1 MNMGNLR
8 RIERKDDGG
17 ANVAAEVKK
26 VVDPLMTGFEEF
38 KKTNDQRLAEIE
50 KKGAADPLTL
60 EKLNRIEADLART
73 EEVNQKLVAIEREA
87 KAAIERE
94 QELRETIDRLE
105 LKLKR
110 PLVGGEDLKLQR
122 KVTHA
127 TWARAAVLSSMGGTP
142 LSDEHRKVLADVET
156 ECKSLSIQNDTTGG
170 YLAPPEYVKEII
182 KGITEMSPVRSLVRV
197 RSTGAKSIMLP
208 KRTGQFAARRV
219 GEQETRTETTGLT
232 WGMIEIVAPEMCAL
246 IDISRQNLEDSAF
259 DLEAELR
266 LEADEQFAVK
276 EGAEVVSGTGV
287 NQCEGFLTNTDV
299 GSTVSGSAAT
309 VADANGQADGILT
322 LKHAIK
328 TAYTRNATW
337 ALNRTTLGSVR
348 KLKDGNKQ
356 YIWMPGIALGKPNTI
371 DGDPYVEVPDM
382 PSEGANTYP
391 IAYGDFARAYTL
403 VDRLAM
409 SLQRDN
415 LTQATSGNVRFL
427 FWKRVGGAVTLPEAI
442 RKLKCST

>member
-1 MNMGNLR
+1 
-8 RIERKDDGG
+8 
-17 ANVAAEVKK
+17 
-26 VVDPLMTGFEEF
+26 MTGFEEF

-60 EKLNRIEADLART
+60 EKLARIEADLART

-122 KVTHA
+122 KATHA

-142 LSDEHRKVLADVET
+142 LSDEHRKVLADVEA

-276 EGAEVVSGTGV
+276 EGAEVVAGTGV
-287 NQCEGFLTNTDV
+287 NQCEGFLD
-299 GSTVSGSAAT
+299 
-309 VADANGQADGILT
+309 
-322 LKHAIK
+322 
-328 TAYTRNATW
+328 
-337 ALNRTTLGSVR
+337 
-348 KLKDGNKQ
+348 Q
-356 YIWMPGIALGKPNTI
+356 Y
-371 DGDPYVEVPDM
+371 
-382 PSEGANTYP
+382 
-391 IAYGDFARAYTL
+391 RR
-403 VDRLAM
+403 RL
-409 SLQRDN
+409 D
-415 LTQATSGNVRFL
+415 
-427 FWKRVGGAVTLPEAI
+427 RVGVGGHRGRRQRPGRRHSDAEARDQDGLYAQCHLGAEPHHARFGPQAQGWQQAVHLDA
-442 RKLKCST
+442 RDCAR

>member
-1 MNMGNLR
+1 MNMGNQR

-17 ANVAAEVKK
+17 LSVAAEVKK

-50 KKGAADPLTL
+50 KKGVADPLTL

-142 LSDEHRKVLADVET
+142 LSDEHRKVLADVEA

-219 GEQETRTETTGLT
+219 GEQERQRRPRPSPAPPMRHRRRAMTRRPRPTSWSTTCS
-232 WGMIEIVAPEMCAL
+232 A
-246 IDISRQNLEDSAF
+246 SR
-259 DLEAELR
+259 R
-266 LEADEQFAVK
+266 P
-276 EGAEVVSGTGV
+276 
-287 NQCEGFLTNTDV
+287 
-299 GSTVSGSAAT
+299 
-309 VADANGQADGILT
+309 
-322 LKHAIK
+322 
-328 TAYTRNATW
+328 R
-337 ALNRTTLGSVR
+337 
-348 KLKDGNKQ
+348 
-356 YIWMPGIALGKPNTI
+356 
-371 DGDPYVEVPDM
+371 
-382 PSEGANTYP
+382 
-391 IAYGDFARAYTL
+391 
-403 VDRLAM
+403 
-409 SLQRDN
+409 
-415 LTQATSGNVRFL
+415 
-427 FWKRVGGAVTLPEAI
+427 
-442 RKLKCST
+442 

>member
-1 MNMGNLR
+1 MHIANPR
-8 RIERKDDGG
+8 RLERKDDSGLSL
-17 ANVAAEVKK
+17 AAEVKK

-38 KKTNDQRLAEIE
+38 KKANDQRLAEIE
-50 KKGAADPLTL
+50 KKGVADPLTL
-60 EKLNRIEADLART
+60 DKLSKIEADLART

-94 QELRETIDRLE
+94 QELRETIDKLE

-110 PLVGGEDLKLQR
+110 PNLGGEDLRQQR
-122 KVTHA
+122 KTAHGA
-127 TWARAAVLSSMGGTP
+127 WAWGAVLSSLGGIALT
-142 LSDEHRKVLADVET
+142 DEQRKALADVEA

-197 RSTGAKSIMLP
+197 RSTGSKSIMLP

-276 EGAEVVSGTGV
+276 EGAEVVAGTGV

-299 GSTVSGSAAT
+299 GSTVSGSAAS

-348 KLKDGNKQ
+348 KLKDANKQ

-427 FWKRVGGAVTLPEAI
+427 FWKRVGGAVTLAEAI
-442 RKLKCST
+442 RKLKCSA

>member
-1 MNMGNLR
+1 MHIAR
-8 RIERKDDGG
+8 RRNIERKDG
-17 ANVAAEVKK
+17 AGISVADEIRKI
-26 VVDPLMTGFEEF
+26 VDPLMTGFEEF

-50 KKGAADPLTL
+50 KKGTADPLTL
-60 EKLNRIEADLART
+60 EKLEKIETDLGRA

-94 QELRETIDRLE
+94 QELRETIDKLE

-110 PLVGGEDLKLQR
+110 PRLGGDDVKAQLKA
-122 KVTHA
+122 THS
-127 TWARAAVLSSMGGTP
+127 TWAWAAVLSSIGGIQ
-142 LSDEHRKVLADVET
+142 LSEEHRKALADVEA

-197 RSTGAKSIMLP
+197 RSTGSKSIMLP

-287 NQCEGFLTNTDV
+287 NQCEGFLTNNDV
-299 GSTVSGSAAT
+299 GTTVSGSAAS
-309 VADANGQADGILT
+309 VADADGQADGILT
-322 LKHAIK
+322 LKHSIK
-328 TAYTRNATW
+328 TAYTRNASW

-348 KLKDGNKQ
+348 KLKDGNNQ
-356 YIWMPGIALGKPNTI
+356 YIWMPGLALGKPNTI

-427 FWKRVGGAVTLPEAI
+427 FWKRVGGAVTLAEAI